1 MSMQGGRGVQKAF
14 VFMVAMLLCATNGYA
29 FDYRLGMG
37 ATVNH
42 VIDTNNR
49 NRNGQ
54 TVDVVGDVTW
64 LFSEVGFFRLGAA
77 AGAGYNDF
85 IKQDGDAATLEH
97 WTGTA
102 SVGMALPVD
111 DVSSLHI
118 YGALH
123 GAQTTQA
130 GFEATKYGPLFGFG
144 YEGRKYWWDIDFG
157 PQIKSQLLLEES
169 DPDYDRETSSGMY
182 NAAVVG
188 YRLGKRWAIALTHR
202 VYDYRDLPFINNA
215 VTGYR
220 ESLTQLSFYWVGQIV
235 KAEPEP
241 DFVP

>member
-1 MSMQGGRGVQKAF
+1 
-14 VFMVAMLLCATNGYA
+14 MLK
-29 FDYRLGMG
+29 
-37 ATVNH
+37 V
-42 VIDTNNR
+42 
-49 NRNGQ
+49 
-54 TVDVVGDVTW
+54 
-64 LFSEVGFFRLGAA
+64 
-77 AGAGYNDF
+77 
-85 IKQDGDAATLEH
+85 
-97 WTGTA
+97 
-102 SVGMALPVD
+102 
-111 DVSSLHI
+111 
-118 YGALH
+118 
-123 GAQTTQA
+123 
-130 GFEATKYGPLFGFG
+130 PLFGFG
-144 YEGRKYWWDIDFG
+144 YEGQKYWWDIDLG